1 MKIIKESTDTY
12 DKREIIDYVIKSIID
27 DDRYFNISCAYD
39 SDVSTKDSV
48 SDVKSKISDFVDDY
62 IINELDGDYEF
73 EDQVDEIMNSESSEL
88 KDIDDYFEYF
98 GDLQSKQWSEEKDDQ
113 EREYRRSQGF

>member
-1 MKIIKESTDTY
+1 MKIVKESNTY
-12 DKREIIDYVIKSIID
+12 DKREIIDYVIKSITN
-27 DDRYFNISCAYD
+27 DDRYFNISCAYN

-48 SDVKSKISDFVDDY
+48 SNVKSKISDFVDDY

-73 EDQVDEIMNSESSEL
+73 EDQVDEIMDSESSEL

>member
-1 MKIIKESTDTY
+1 MKIIKESTSTY
-12 DKREIIDYVIKSIID
+12 DKRKIVDYTIDKIVKD
-27 DDRYFNISCAYD
+27 DKFFNISCAYN
-39 SDVSTKDSV
+39 SDVSTKDSR
-48 SDVKSKISDFVDDY
+48 SEVKSEISNFVDDY